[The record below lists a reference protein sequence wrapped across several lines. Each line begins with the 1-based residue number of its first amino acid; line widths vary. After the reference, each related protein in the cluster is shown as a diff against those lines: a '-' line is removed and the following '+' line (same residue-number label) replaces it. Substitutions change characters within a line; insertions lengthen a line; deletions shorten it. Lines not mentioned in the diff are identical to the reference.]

1 MNKTKQTEAPVSL
14 PTDSADAEAA
24 ALAKPETL
32 LPEFAPTPDYPRYRV
47 EPGQRVD
54 LSELDPDASEHF
66 VDKASVKEEIKA
78 QRDRIADLQAR
89 LYAERKR
96 SLLIVLQATDT
107 GGKDGT
113 IKGVFRGVN
122 PQGCDVHAFKQ
133 PGDEEIAQ
141 DFLWRYH
148 RKTPPR
154 GMITIF
160 NRSHYEDV
168 LVVRVKKLM
177 PEDVWRERY
186 RMINEW
192 EHMLCLNNTTII
204 KFFLHI
210 SKDEQ
215 KRRLQDRLDN
225 PTKQWKFSEN
235 DLKERAL
242 WDAYQLA
249 FTDAISRCS
258 TAYAPWYIVPA
269 NKKWYRNL
277 VIARTI
283 ADTLEAMDPQYPP
296 AQKGIRK
303 LHIPD

>member
-1 MNKTKQTEAPVSL
+1 MDTNIS
-14 PTDSADAEAA
+14 TDAQAV
-24 ALAKPETL
+24 ALAEPENLVEDAT
-32 LPEFAPTPDYPRYRV
+32 PTPDYPRYRV
-47 EPGQRVD
+47 EPGDKVD
-54 LSELDPDASEHF
+54 LSQRDPDASEHF
-66 VDKASVKEEIKA
+66 NAKEEVKEELKI
-78 QRDRIADLQAR
+78 QRDRIAELQAR
-89 LYAERKR
+89 LYGERKR

-122 PQGCDVHAFKQ
+122 PQGCQVHAFKQ
-133 PGDEEIAQ
+133 PGDEETAQ

-148 RKTPPR
+148 RNTPPR
-154 GMITIF
+154 GMIAIF

-177 PEDVWRERY
+177 PEEVWRERF

-215 KRRLQDRLDN
+215 KRRLQSRLDN
-225 PTKQWKFSEN
+225 PEKHWKFSSN
-235 DLKERAL
+235 DLKERKL

-249 FTDAISRCS
+249 YQDAISKCS
-258 TAYAPWYIVPA
+258 TPYAPWYVVPA

-283 ADTLEAMDPQYPP
+283 ADTLEAMDPQYP
-296 AQKGIRK
+296 AAEKG
-303 LHIPD
+303 LHKIKISD